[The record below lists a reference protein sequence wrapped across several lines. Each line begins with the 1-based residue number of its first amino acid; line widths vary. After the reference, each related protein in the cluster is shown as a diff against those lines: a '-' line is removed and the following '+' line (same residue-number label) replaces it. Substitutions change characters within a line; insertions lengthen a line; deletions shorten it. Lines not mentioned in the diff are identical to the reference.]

1 MTMRAPKQLAFWVA
15 VGGVS
20 ILADLLLNIAADRLP
35 QVAGLQTLN
44 NYRTRRNG

>member
-1 MTMRAPKQLAFWVA
+1 MPRPPKQLAFWIA

-20 ILADLLLNIAADRLP
+20 ILADLLLNIAADKLP
-35 QVAGLQTLN
+35 QFEGLTTFN